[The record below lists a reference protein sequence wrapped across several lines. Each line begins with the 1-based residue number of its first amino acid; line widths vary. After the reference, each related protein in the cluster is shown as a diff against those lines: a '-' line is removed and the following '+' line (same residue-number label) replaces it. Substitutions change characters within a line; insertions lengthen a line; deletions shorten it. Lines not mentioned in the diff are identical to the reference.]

1 MFTPTNPQG
10 NRKGPPHHSLPPL
23 PLLYSA
29 NATYAYVGAFVDE
42 LRRAGIQH
50 VVICPGSRSTPLAM
64 AFVAQPG
71 ICPWM
76 HVDERSAA
84 FFGLGMA
91 KRLGQPVA
99 LLCTSGTAA
108 VNFMPAVVEAKLSH
122 VPLLVLTADRPHE
135 LRDCGAP
142 QAIDQNRL
150 YGTYVK
156 WFVDV
161 ALPEATNT
169 ALRYIRTIAVRAVA
183 LTSAVPA
190 GPVHLNFPFREPLT
204 PEPDLVTCPPD
215 RIPARAPDLAP
226 ARAPNPST
234 PPRATTFPEP
244 PPTVHDAIA
253 WEGRP
258 NNAPYVQ
265 VSDSPLAAPSTEKV
279 SHLIDL
285 VGVIRRG
292 LIIAG
297 PYDSAVLADP
307 LVQLAHCLGYPILA
321 DPLSQL
327 RCGSHNHDLVISSYD
342 AFLRVDP
349 FVESVAPELVIRFGA
364 MPTAKSVLLYLKRYA
379 SCPQVVIDGYGG
391 WEEPTQLAAEL
402 IHADPVTFCQ
412 TLLAA
417 LGDHN
422 LGAVSRTE
430 RGQAPTSFGNVVARG
445 GVERL
450 GALAGILS
458 GGQVTRSLAPAGFP
472 REDWI
477 ATWQLADQVT
487 RQVLQEAMQD
497 FKSPFEG
504 RIFTELAN
512 TLPDGT
518 TLYVGNS
525 MPVRDLDTFFWCSG
539 HRLRL
544 MGNRGANG
552 IDGVISSALGVSAVA
567 SQGEPTVLVVGD
579 LSFFHDLNGLLAAR
593 LYQLNLTIVL
603 VNNDGGGIF
612 SFLPQAAFPE
622 HFEQLF
628 GTPIGLDFRLAVQM
642 YGGQFQRVDT
652 WEQFRKALSRGLDA
666 GGLHVIEVPT
676 ERASN
681 VSMHRQLWQA
691 VSKALDNQGLRMTK

>member
-1 MFTPTNPQG
+1 MSTPTNPQG
-10 NRKGPPHHSLPPL
+10 NRKGYTQSPRLRPHHSLPPL

-29 NATYAYVGAFVDE
+29 NATYTYVGAFVDE
-42 LRRAGIQH
+42 LQRAGIQH

-71 ICPWM
+71 IYPWM

-161 ALPEATNT
+161 ALPEATNA
-169 ALRYIRTIAVRAVA
+169 ALRYIRTIAGRAVA
-183 LTSAVPA
+183 LTSAIPA

-215 RIPARAPDLAP
+215 RIPARAPDLTPARAPDLAP
-226 ARAPNPST
+226 ARAPNRST
-234 PPRATTFPEP
+234 PPRATTFPEA
-244 PPTVHDAIA
+244 PPTVHDSIA

-279 SHLIDL
+279 SHLLDL
-285 VGVIRRG
+285 VGAIRRG

-297 PYDSAVLADP
+297 PYDSPALADP
-307 LVQLAHCLGYPILA
+307 LVQLAHRLGYPILA

-349 FVESVAPELVIRFGA
+349 FVESIAPELVIRFGA
-364 MPTAKSVLLYLKRYA
+364 MPTAKSVVLYLKRYA

-391 WEEPTQLAAEL
+391 WEEPTQLASEL

-417 LGDHN
+417 LGD
-422 LGAVSRTE
+422 S
-430 RGQAPTSFGNVVARG
+430 NVVARG
-445 GVERL
+445 GVEWL
-450 GALAGILS
+450 GALAGARPLADAK
-458 GGQVTRSLAPAGFP
+458 SLAPTGFP
-472 REDWI
+472 GEDWI
-477 ATWQLADQVT
+477 ATWQFADQVT
-487 RQVLQEAMQD
+487 RQALQEAMQD
-497 FKSPFEG
+497 FKPFFEG

-512 TLPDGT
+512 VLPDGT

-539 HRLRL
+539 HRLRF

-593 LYQLNLTIVL
+593 LHQLNLTIVL

-612 SFLPQAAFPE
+612 SFLPQAAYPE

-676 ERASN
+676 KRASN

-691 VSKALDNQGLRMTK
+691 VSKALDNQGIGMTK